1 MSIFLKMEQ
10 KNFKTRE
17 TAGKWYAKATPLMT
31 AHTEDLAKSIS
42 DSATFTKAD
51 VEGVITALVEEM
63 KRRLQEGQKVVL
75 DDFGSF
81 YIAVHSDGVDSPEKF
96 DLKRHVRKPFCK
108 FMPAGRRS
116 QQLGR
121 RIVRNFLENVKW
133 TWSPQW
139 KDDLKKLKG

>member
-1 MSIFLKMEQ
+1 MSIFLRLEQ

-31 AHTEDLAKSIS
+31 VHTEDLAQSIS
-42 DSATFTKAD
+42 DASTFTKAD

-63 KRRLQEGQKVVL
+63 KQRLQDGQKVVL
-75 DDFGSF
+75 DNFGSF
-81 YIAVHSDGVDSPEKF
+81 SIAVHSDGVDNPDDF
-96 DLKRHVRKPFCK
+96 DLKRHLRKPFCK
-108 FMPAGRRS
+108 FTPAGRRN

-139 KDDLKKLKG
+139 KEIRKK

>member
-1 MSIFLKMEQ
+1 MRLEK

-31 AHTEDLAKSIS
+31 VHTEDLAKSIS

-63 KRRLQEGQKVVL
+63 KQRLQDGQKVVL
-75 DDFGSF
+75 DNFGSF
-81 YIAVHSDGVDSPEKF
+81 SIAVHSDGVDNPDDF

-108 FMPAGRRS
+108 FTPAGRRN

-139 KDDLKKLKG
+139 KEIRKK

>member
-1 MSIFLKMEQ
+1 MSIFLRLEQ

-17 TAGKWYAKATPLMT
+17 TAGKWYAKATPLT
-31 AHTEDLAKSIS
+31 TVHTEDLAKSIS

-63 KRRLQEGQKVVL
+63 KQRLQDGQKVVL
-75 DDFGSF
+75 DNFGAFS
-81 YIAVHSDGVDSPEKF
+81 IAVHSDGVDNPDDF

-108 FMPAGRRS
+108 FTPAGRRN

-139 KDDLKKLKG
+139 KEIRKK